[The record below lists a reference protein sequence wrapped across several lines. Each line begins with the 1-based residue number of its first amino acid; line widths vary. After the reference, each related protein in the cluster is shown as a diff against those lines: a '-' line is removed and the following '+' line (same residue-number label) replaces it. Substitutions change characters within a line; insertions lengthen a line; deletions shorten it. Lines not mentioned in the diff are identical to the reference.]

1 MSLGH
6 GLVPLQ
12 RKSKPK
18 LTCVSLEEKSVNL
31 FFCFFF
37 YRKRCVFM
45 MNKCLQSRRAIMQS
59 ANAKGRTGEEAEERA
74 AKEGVDGLSSS
85 LGCEFSGL

>member
-1 MSLGH
+1 
-6 GLVPLQ
+6 
-12 RKSKPK
+12 
-18 LTCVSLEEKSVNL
+18 
-31 FFCFFF
+31 
-37 YRKRCVFM
+37 